1 MKRGK
6 CGNIR
11 ERKWEVKRLA
21 GGERKFN
28 EVGVLGGTEG
38 WF

>member
-21 GGERKFN
+21 DEERKFN
-28 EVGVLGGTEG
+28 EVRC
-38 WF
+38 